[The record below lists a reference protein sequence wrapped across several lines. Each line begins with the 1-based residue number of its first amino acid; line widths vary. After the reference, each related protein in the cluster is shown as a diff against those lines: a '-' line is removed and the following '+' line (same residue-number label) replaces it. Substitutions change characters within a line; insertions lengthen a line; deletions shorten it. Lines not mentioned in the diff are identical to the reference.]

1 MEASG
6 IVMEPGTTYPE
17 TCSQCGGSDLRRE
30 TVRSAFWHD
39 ERLVVVENIPAL
51 VCGSCGERYY
61 DDPTIARIDILRG
74 EGFPPDKARGEL
86 RVPVFALREP
96 VKR

>member
-61 DDPTIARIDILRG
+61 DDPTIAR
-74 EGFPPDKARGEL
+74 P
-86 RVPVFALREP
+86 VPLFMLSTPGRP
-96 VKR
+96 KRRKRPAP